1 MSTRAN
7 VVIKKTAEN
16 GNVSY
21 AQLYHHHDGYC
32 SGVGKDLSE
41 YMAEI
46 DVMSDE
52 EKKISDQKSIQLF
65 GMDNET
71 HFLTLVDEYD
81 PFASKD
87 INEKEVSN
95 WNDIRKIMI

>member
-7 VVIKKTAEN
+7 VVIKKAAKN

-32 SGVGKDLSE
+32 SGVGKYLSE

-46 DVMSDE
+46 GVMPDE
-52 EKKISDQKSIQLF
+52 EKKK
-65 GMDNET
+65 
-71 HFLTLVDEYD
+71 TLED
-81 PFASKD
+81 PVGIANWLCQKD
-87 INEKEVSN
+87 IRDE
-95 WNDIRKIMI
+95 

>member
-1 MSTRAN
+1 
-7 VVIKKTAEN
+7 
-16 GNVSY
+16 
-21 AQLYHHHDGYC
+21 
-32 SGVGKDLSE
+32 
-41 YMAEI
+41 
-46 DVMSDE
+46 MSDE
-52 EKKISDQKSIQLF
+52 EKKISDKKSFELF

-71 HFLTLVDEYD
+71 HFLMLIDDYD